1 MRSMTGFGSAA
12 LEAGT
17 LSLRAEVRAVNHRYL
32 QIKVRMPPDL
42 AFLEADVEEL
52 VKKRIDRGSIGV
64 GVFGAQQSRNRPARI
79 DHARAKA
86 YARELAKLAKEL
98 GSKDSVPL
106 QTVLSMPGVMQTEAE
121 SLDPDRE
128 RKALLK
134 LVGQAL
140 DALDAMREMEGKA
153 LAKEFAH
160 HASSIAGLQA
170 KIAKRMPLVVRGHQE
185 QLKRRVEDL
194 LGPGNS
200 VAPTDLA
207 REIALLADR
216 LDVREELSRLESHA
230 KQLTALLKKDG
241 SLGRQLDFLTQEFLR
256 EANTIGSKCNDAEVS
271 HLVVELKT
279 AIERL
284 REQAQN
290 VE

>member
-1 MRSMTGFGSAA
+1 MTGFGAA
-12 LEAGT
+12 TLEAGP

-42 AFLEADVEEL
+42 SFLEADVEEL

-64 GVFGAQQSRNRPARI
+64 GVFGSQNSRNRPAHI

-86 YARELAKLAKEL
+86 YARELAQLAKEL
-98 GSKDSVPL
+98 GSKEPVPL
-106 QTVLSMPGVMQTEAE
+106 QTVLSMPGVMQIDAE
-121 SLDPDRE
+121 SSDPERE
-128 RKALLK
+128 RKVLLK

-140 DALDAMREMEGKA
+140 DALDAMRELEGKA
-153 LAKEFAH
+153 LAREFAR
-160 HASSIAGLQA
+160 HASTISGLQA
-170 KIAKRMPLVVRGHQE
+170 KIARRMPLVVRGHQE
-185 QLKRRVEDL
+185 LLKKRVEEL
-194 LGPGNS
+194 LGPGSS

-230 KQLTALLKKDG
+230 KQLAGLLKKDG